1 MPRIPKENPEHGKK
15 PNQKLKPYLVLR
27 YLMANTDENHKV
39 RADDI
44 VDALK
49 EEYGVDAERRS
60 IYKDIEEINKVYL
73 MISEDINVEDAEAEL
88 ADDEDDEIKL
98 VAYDRHSRGYYV
110 KNRGYDLNDLR
121 LLAECVYSSK
131 FLTERKA
138 KQLAGVVGDLASMY
152 EKEAITHDTYLVER
166 SRTDNKYVNLISST
180 ISDAM
185 SKTLDGKR
193 KAPEKI
199 CFKYLAYDINNLEKK
214 KERRGG
220 ALYIVS
226 PYKLLIS
233 DDNYYL
239 LAFDD
244 EKHKM
249 LTFRLDRM
257 KDVKRLIGISR
268 EGEEEF
274 YKLDMTTYTQRNIN
288 MYGGKE
294 ERVTIQCVSY
304 LLDTVIDR
312 FGIKDA
318 HYAKSDPD
326 HFTVSVRVSISDQ
339 FYGWLLGFGRRMKL
353 VSPQNVVDD
362 FKAYVDKI
370 RSIYE

>member
-73 MISEDINVEDAEAEL
+73 MMSEDINVADAEAEL
-88 ADDEDDEIKL
+88 ADDEDNEIKL

-257 KDVKRLIGISR
+257 KDVKRLIGIPR
-268 EGEEEF
+268 EGDEEF

-294 ERVTIQCVSY
+294 ERVTIQCVNY

-312 FGIKDA
+312 FGIKEA
-318 HYAKSDPD
+318 HYAKVDPD

-353 VSPQNVVDD
+353 VSPQNAIDD

-370 RSIYE
+370 RELY